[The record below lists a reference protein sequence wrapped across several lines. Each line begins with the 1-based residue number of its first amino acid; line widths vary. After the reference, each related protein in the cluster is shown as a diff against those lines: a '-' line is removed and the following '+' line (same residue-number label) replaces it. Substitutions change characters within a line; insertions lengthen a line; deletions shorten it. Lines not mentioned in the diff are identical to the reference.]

1 MKLIR
6 VTDAAAR
13 LGVTSQTIE
22 NWGKSGCLKI
32 KTMGKSGK
40 GHWVDEDT
48 ISALGDTWA
57 DVEHARQVMEAE
69 RQEIEDARKNFRAE
83 LKEIRREAMMLK
95 RVGQAVVCENFYL
108 SIPEMLC
115 SLGVINCREVQ
126 VMRRVISGE
135 PIGYIAEYFGV
146 TKNAI
151 LGIFGRGCRK
161 ARHLEDIKKRLD
173 EAEAMKAEIAE
184 LKQTVAVLNRDLKS
198 QREVEEE
205 QRKMEEAEL
214 KEHIARTDSLL
225 KLLNTN
231 IVDWDLPVR
240 ALNCLKAIDVETIGD
255 LVRLNKVDLLK
266 ARNFGKRS
274 LGEVE
279 DLIIGLGLGFGMD
292 VDKIY
297 RERIAMKMKEYGKA
311 DGESE

>member
-1 MKLIR
+1 
-6 VTDAAAR
+6 
-13 LGVTSQTIE
+13 
-22 NWGKSGCLKI
+22 
-32 KTMGKSGK
+32 
-40 GHWVDEDT
+40 
-48 ISALGDTWA
+48 
-57 DVEHARQVMEAE
+57 
-69 RQEIEDARKNFRAE
+69 
-83 LKEIRREAMMLK
+83 
-95 RVGQAVVCENFYL
+95 
-108 SIPEMLC
+108 
-115 SLGVINCREVQ
+115 VINNREVQ

-173 EAEAMKAEIAE
+173 EAEAMKAEINE

-214 KEHIARTDSLL
+214 REHIARTDSLL